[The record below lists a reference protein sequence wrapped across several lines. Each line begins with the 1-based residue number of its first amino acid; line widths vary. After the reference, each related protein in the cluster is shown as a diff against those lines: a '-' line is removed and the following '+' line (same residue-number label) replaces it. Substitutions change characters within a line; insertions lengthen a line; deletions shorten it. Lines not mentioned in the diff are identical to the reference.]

1 MKTPHH
7 FKTFAIGPVF
17 VVELLG
23 VISSLADRSVLQEL
37 EEVRAELRRSGQK
50 AVVVDLE
57 KAAYFGSSMLE
68 AIRILWND
76 LSARGGHIAL
86 CNPSDVGR
94 EVLQIAKFDHVWP
107 LVNSREEAIKLV
119 TK

>member
-1 MKTPHH
+1 MKTPKH
-7 FKTFAIGPVF
+7 FKTFTVGPVF

-23 VISSLADRSVLQEL
+23 VVSSLADRTVLQEL
-37 EEVRAELRRSGQK
+37 EEVRAQLRQGGQQ
-50 AVVVDLE
+50 ALVIDLA
-57 KAAYFGSSMLE
+57 KAAYFGSSLLE

-76 LSARGGHIAL
+76 LSARGGRIAL

-94 EVLQIAKFDHVWP
+94 DVLQVAKFDKVWP

-119 TK
+119 TA